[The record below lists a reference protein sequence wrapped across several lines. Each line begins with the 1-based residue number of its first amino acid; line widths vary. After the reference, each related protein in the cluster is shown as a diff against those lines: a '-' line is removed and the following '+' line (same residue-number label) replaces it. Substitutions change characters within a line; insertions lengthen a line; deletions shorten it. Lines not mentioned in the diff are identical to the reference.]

1 MHEPAIRGAGM
12 INIVR
17 DLTAYRDAGRIAPE
31 ELESALP
38 LAARKLLD
46 DGIVPMDWYP
56 MEIYARITELLVRL
70 EGGDG
75 PVYQRRRGRRA
86 GARFAGSEYFPS
98 LARLRDL
105 RVASLDEL
113 AAAVRFVTNLYVEFF
128 SKGSWVVSRDRDRS
142 DTVRI
147 DVRQA
152 EAYPEN
158 LRHAVEGFLEGA
170 LAHVAPGVRCSSERL
185 APGHIAIRVAC
196 VLEG

>member
-17 DLTAYRDAGRIAPE
+17 DLADHRDAGRIDPQ
-31 ELESALP
+31 ELTSALP
-38 LAARKLLD
+38 PAARKLLD
-46 DGIVPMDWYP
+46 EGVVPMAWYP
-56 MEIYARITELLVRL
+56 MALYARITELLARL
-70 EGGDG
+70 EGDVG
-75 PVYQRRRGRRA
+75 PVYQRRRGRDA

-105 RVASLDEL
+105 QVTSVDEL

-128 SKGSWVVSRDRDRS
+128 STGSWVVSRDRERADA
-142 DTVRI
+142 VRV

-170 LAHVAPGVRCSSERL
+170 LAHVAPGVLCASERL

-196 VLEG
+196 LLDG